1 MGDMGAEVAIS
12 QGKQDIPPAPVNGT
26 PGVDFL
32 AKTPPKEPVKM
43 GRRNFLGLLGL
54 GAAALAINRVLG
66 SEKQDAQTVLEE
78 NARFQLVS
86 NITENGIDKPLV
98 VRTSPDYLTIDNQLD
113 QDEASKFANRPIEV
127 DVVRV
132 DGRGQYPGVY
142 SGEWLR
148 FQTTDEKGNP
158 KTFYVAKTF
167 ANKIPEQAIR

>member
-12 QGKQDIPPAPVNGT
+12 QGRQDIPQAPVNGT

-32 AKTPPKEPVKM
+32 AKTPQEEPANPS
-43 GRRNFLGLLGL
+43 RRNFLKVLGL

-66 SEKQDAQTVLEE
+66 SEKPDTQTVIEE
-78 NARFQLVS
+78 NVRFQLVDK
-86 NITENGIDKPLV
+86 ITENGIDKPLV

-113 QDEASKFANRPIEV
+113 QEEASKFANRPIEV

-132 DGRGQYPGVY
+132 DGRGKYPGVY